1 MNDILTEAQRTL
13 ARLSMENALLRAQN
27 RKLRRLTVNRGEGK
41 VLSAAREDAKALL
54 VWRFAGYAVTRRA
67 CRDLGMSERRW
78 EWARAMLLAARVWD
92 MFENDVHGDYEDD
105 FDAAVAAVER
115 AAERMAAQGNID
127 ALKMRRRRYQ
137 ASFGASNGASL
148 QAHD

>member
-92 MFENDVHGDYEDD
+92 MFGNDVHDDFAED

-137 ASFGASNGASL
+137 ATLRASNGASL